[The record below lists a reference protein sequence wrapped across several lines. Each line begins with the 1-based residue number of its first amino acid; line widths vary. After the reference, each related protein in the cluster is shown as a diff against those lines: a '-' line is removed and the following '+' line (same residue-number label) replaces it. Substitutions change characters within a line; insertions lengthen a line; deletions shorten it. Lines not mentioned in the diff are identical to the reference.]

1 VLTRLGKFDIIRLLA
16 QGSMGDVYVGRDPI
30 IGREV
35 AIKVIQASAA
45 AGPEARERFAREA
58 RAAGAL
64 NHPNIVTIHEMGEEQ
79 GVLYLAMELVKGE
92 DLGTLIRAGTLS
104 PRDILEVLAQ
114 VCDGLAVAHR
124 HQVLHR
130 DIKPSNIRVLWDG
143 KSLQAKVLDFG
154 VAKIFNSDTTDEGTV
169 FGTVNY
175 MAPEYLQSGRPD
187 ARSDLFAVGVILY
200 EALTGIP
207 PFDGPNPGSV
217 IYRLLHETPPPLLP
231 TAFRDI
237 SRDVQSLLNCA
248 LAKDPAHR
256 FQIAEDLAAALR
268 SAKDPAWRWSQERL
282 TAPQGPRPVGG
293 PPASPTSN
301 PLGHPQGS
309 LPSPPPKVEPAVA
322 PPQRGGAAPSPRKP
336 TPALDPPREAS
347 GPRRTPG
354 SGEFLRPGGFIGPPA
369 DEAPPPREGSAGRA
383 EVRKD
388 VLETTRR
395 QLLQAIAIDP
405 SNGRAHALL
414 LVTLYRLG
422 WMDAMMQSLR
432 RARNG
437 GIPAS
442 VLLAIPRCAQLV
454 DEEARA
460 CRLPLELHQEF
471 MAYLGD

>member
-1 VLTRLGKFDIIRLLA
+1 MESPVLTRLGKFDIIRLLA

-92 DLGTLIRAGTLS
+92 DLGTLIRAGTLT
-104 PRDILEVLAQ
+104 PHDILEVLAQ

-154 VAKIFNSDTTDEGTV
+154 VAKIFNTDTTDEGTV

-175 MAPEYLQSGRPD
+175 MAPEYLQNGRPD
-187 ARSDLFAVGVILY
+187 SRSDLFAVGVILF
-200 EALTGIP
+200 EALTGNP
-207 PFDGPNPGSV
+207 PFDGPSPGSV
-217 IYRLLHETPPPLLP
+217 IYRLLHEAPPPLLP
-231 TAFRDI
+231 TSFLGI

-248 LAKDPAHR
+248 LAKDPANR

-268 SAKDPAWRWSQERL
+268 AAKDPHWRWSQVQL
-282 TAPQGPRPVGG
+282 TTAPPAPRPAPGPPSTAPGNVPAARPLKEMPAG
-293 PPASPTSN
+293 PPARAVPPAKPLRDTSG
-301 PLGHPQGS
+301 PSRVTGGGS
-309 LPSPPPKVEPAVA
+309 IQPPA
-322 PPQRGGAAPSPRKP
+322 PE
-336 TPALDPPREAS
+336 TPPRES
-347 GPRRTPG
+347 
-354 SGEFLRPGGFIGPPA
+354 SV
-369 DEAPPPREGSAGRA
+369 GRA

-395 QLLQAIAIDP
+395 QLLQAIKIDP
-405 SNGRAHALL
+405 TNARAHALL

-422 WMDAMMQSLR
+422 WMDAVMQSLR

-437 GIPAS
+437 GIPAA
-442 VLLAIPRCAQLV
+442 VLLAVPRCAQLV
-454 DEEARA
+454 DEEARS

-471 MAYLGD
+471 MAYLGDQPG

>member
-16 QGSMGDVYVGRDPI
+16 QGSMGDIYVGHDPI
-30 IGREV
+30 LDREV
-35 AIKVIQASAA
+35 AIKVIQTSAA

-92 DLGTLIRAGTLS
+92 DLGTLIRAGTLA

-154 VAKIFNSDTTDEGTV
+154 VAKILNSDTTDEGTV

-187 ARSDLFAVGVILY
+187 SRSDLFAVGVLLY

-207 PFDGPNPGSV
+207 PFDGPSPGSV
-217 IYRLLHETPPPLLP
+217 IYRLLHETPPPLPP
-231 TAFRDI
+231 TAFHGI
-237 SRDVQSLLNCA
+237 SRDLQSLLNCA
-248 LAKDPAHR
+248 LAKDPANR
-256 FQIAEDLAAALR
+256 FQLAEELAAALR
-268 SAKDPAWRWSQERL
+268 SAKDPAWRWSQERPS
-282 TAPQGPRPVGG
+282 AAAQIARPAVGPPGG
-293 PPASPTSN
+293 PPRGLPAATVPKTT
-301 PLGHPQGS
+301 PLVKS
-309 LPSPPPKVEPAVA
+309 L
-322 PPQRGGAAPSPRKP
+322 
-336 TPALDPPREAS
+336 REAS
-347 GPRRTPG
+347 GPRRMAGAAEPVA
-354 SGEFLRPGGFIGPPA
+354 PPA
-369 DEAPPPREGSAGRA
+369 NGEVRAKEEPSSQA

-388 VLETTRR
+388 ILETTRR
-395 QLLQAIAIDP
+395 QLLQALAIDP
-405 SNGRAHALL
+405 GNAKAHAML
-414 LVTLYRLG
+414 LVTLYHLG
-422 WMDAMMQSLR
+422 WMDAVMQSLR
-432 RARNG
+432 RARDG
-437 GIPAS
+437 GIPAP
-442 VLLAIPRCAQLV
+442 VLLAVPRCAQLV
-454 DEEARA
+454 DEEAGN
-460 CRLPLELHQEF
+460 CRLPLELHREF